1 MSETLTLRGRK
12 PAEYYDKMNDLANR
26 IWLNQSPDMP
36 EVWRIEFIQ
45 QALKDKNYTENDL
58 KKLKINDQ

>member
-1 MSETLTLRGRK
+1 MSETLSLRGRK
-12 PAEYYDKMNDLANR
+12 PTEYYDKMNDLANR
-26 IWLNQSPDMP
+26 IWSNQSPDMP
-36 EVWRIEFIQ
+36 TVWRIEFIQ